1 MSTALGFFLTE
12 INKTLWELLL
22 LQMQVHLQ
30 TLAELNFSCT
40 IARIYYIYKSGVQ
53 WKGKSPLN
61 NEGTLLKMKGLY
73 WNQWFHEEHLK
84 AKFT

>member
-1 MSTALGFFLTE
+1 M
-12 INKTLWELLL
+12 NKTLLELLL

-30 TLAELNFSCT
+30 TLAELNFTCT
-40 IARIYYIYKSGVQ
+40 TARYYIYKSGVQ

-61 NEGTLLKMKGLY
+61 DEGTLLKMKVLY

-84 AKFT
+84 GKFTQK